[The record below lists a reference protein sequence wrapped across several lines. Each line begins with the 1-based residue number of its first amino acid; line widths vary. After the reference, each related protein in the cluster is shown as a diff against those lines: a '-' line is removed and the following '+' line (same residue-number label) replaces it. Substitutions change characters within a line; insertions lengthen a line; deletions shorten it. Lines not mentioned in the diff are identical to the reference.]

1 MKYDYLIVGS
11 GLFGATFAQLAHEQ
25 GKNCL
30 IIDKK
35 SHIAGNCYTKKIS
48 NIDVHMYGPH
58 IFHTNNDNIWQYVN
72 RFTKF
77 NNYINR
83 PKVNYNDKIYSFPI
97 NLMTL
102 YQLWNVKT
110 PEEAKNKLDSVK
122 IKIEN
127 PANLEEWILSQVGE
141 EIYRTFIYGYTKKQ
155 WATEPKNLPS
165 FIIKRLPIRLNF
177 DDNYFFDK
185 YQGIPEGGYTHMISN
200 MIDGIDLELNCD
212 YFDDQ
217 EKYDTLAKQVVY
229 TGPIDKFFN
238 YSHGILSY
246 RSLRFETQEYNQM
259 DYQGNAIVNYTN
271 ESVPYTRTIEHKHF
285 NLKDSNTTIVSKEY
299 PQNWKIGLDEYYP
312 VNDESNTALYNKY
325 KNLSELN
332 KKYIFGG
339 RLAEYKYYD
348 MHQIIGSAMNIH
360 SKQESF
366 S

>member
-35 SHIAGNCYTKKIS
+35 SHIGGNCYTKKIS

-58 IFHTNNDNIWQYVN
+58 IFHTNNDNIWQYAN

-217 EKYDTLAKQVVY
+217 E
-229 TGPIDKFFN
+229 
-238 YSHGILSY
+238 
-246 RSLRFETQEYNQM
+246 
-259 DYQGNAIVNYTN
+259 
-271 ESVPYTRTIEHKHF
+271 
-285 NLKDSNTTIVSKEY
+285 
-299 PQNWKIGLDEYYP
+299 
-312 VNDESNTALYNKY
+312 
-325 KNLSELN
+325 
-332 KKYIFGG
+332 
-339 RLAEYKYYD
+339 
-348 MHQIIGSAMNIH
+348 
-360 SKQESF
+360 
-366 S
+366 